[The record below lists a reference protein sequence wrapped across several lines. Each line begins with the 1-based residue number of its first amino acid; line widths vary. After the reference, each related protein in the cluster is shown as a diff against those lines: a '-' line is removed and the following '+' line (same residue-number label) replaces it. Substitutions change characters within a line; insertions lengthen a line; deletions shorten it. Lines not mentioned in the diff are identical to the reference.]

1 MLGIFFKTI
10 AETMGLVFQELRNN
24 KLRTSLSLLG
34 VSIGIFCI
42 IAVLS
47 AVDSLKR
54 NMESGLNK
62 LGTDMI
68 YITRWPWQFS
78 NEEYTWW
85 EYIKRPT
92 MKYDEYQQLSDKL
105 TLAKAVA
112 IETWLSPQEVKFMDH
127 TLQNASISGVTS
139 QYDEVYTMNFMS
151 GRYFTDGESVGGS
164 EVAILGYEVAQE
176 LFPGGLQPVGK
187 YFWVRANGSQFKLR
201 VIGVLEKEGE
211 SIIDISNDNSIIIP
225 FNYIRRIVDM
235 NSPMIDP
242 MIEVRPKEGVTA
254 DEIKDEIYP
263 IMRNIRN
270 LRPAEQND
278 FAVNEITL
286 AADALDNLF
295 AALNMVGM
303 IIGGFS
309 ILVGGFGIANIMF
322 VSVKE
327 RTNVIGIKKSL
338 GAKNYLILTEFLI
351 EAIVLSLIGCLFGLL
366 LVWVL
371 MLVAEN
377 LSDFGFIL
385 SWTNIAIG
393 AIISISLGVVAG
405 IVPAITASR
414 MNPVEAIRS
423 R

>member
-85 EYIKRPT
+85 EYVKRPT
-92 MKYDEYQQLSDKL
+92 MKYDEFQQLSDKL

-351 EAIVLSLIGCLFGLL
+351 EAIVLSLIG
-366 LVWVL
+366 
-371 MLVAEN
+371 
-377 LSDFGFIL
+377 
-385 SWTNIAIG
+385 
-393 AIISISLGVVAG
+393 
-405 IVPAITASR
+405 
-414 MNPVEAIRS
+414 
-423 R
+423 

>member
-1 MLGIFFKTI
+1 MVAIFRTI
-10 AETMGLVFQELRNN
+10 SETLTQVVQELLNN
-24 KLRTSLSLLG
+24 KLRSGLSLLG

-54 NMESGLNK
+54 NMESGLDK

-92 MKYDEYQQLSDKL
+92 MQYEDYQILSDKL
-105 TLAKAVA
+105 TKAKAVA
-112 IETWLSPQEVKFMDH
+112 IETWLNTSEVRFRN
-127 TLQNASISGVTS
+127 NAINSGSISGVTD
-139 QYDEVYTMNFMS
+139 QYNEVYTMNFKD
-151 GRYFTDGESVGGS
+151 GRYFAPSESAGGGA
-164 EVAILGYEVAQE
+164 VAVLGFEVAQE
-176 LFPGGLQPVGK
+176 LFPSGIAPVGK
-187 YFWVRANGSQFKLR
+187 YITVSAMNMQFKLR

-211 SIIDISNDNSIIIP
+211 SIIDISNDNSIIVP

-235 NSPMIDP
+235 NSPMMDP
-242 MIEVRPKEGVTA
+242 MIEVRPKPGVSA

-263 IMRNIRN
+263 IMRSARN
-270 LRPAEQND
+270 LRPTEDND
-278 FAVNEITL
+278 FAVNEVTL
-286 AADALDNLF
+286 AADALDSMF
-295 AALNMVGM
+295 AMLNMVGF

-327 RTNVIGIKKSL
+327 RTNIIGIKKSL

-351 EAIVLSLIGCLFGLL
+351 EAIILSLIGCLFGLF
-366 LVWVL
+366 LVWGVMKL
-371 MLVAEN
+371 AAAQTGF
-377 LSDFGFIL
+377 DFIL
-385 SWTNIAIG
+385 SADNILVG
-393 AIISISLGVVAG
+393 ATISIILGVVAG
-405 IVPAITASR
+405 IVPALLASR
-414 MNPVEAIRS
+414 MDPVEAIRS
-423 R
+423 K

>member
-176 LFPGGLQPVGK
+176 LFPSGLQPVGK